1 MLLDFPLIDRLTPH
15 IREDGERDVHQL
27 RIA

>member
-1 MLLDFPLIDRLTPH
+1 MLFNLLLIDSVTPH